1 MMGVDVIKNE
11 RLKVKKRGVNFRYV
25 TEITKDN
32 ISYCK
37 ELSEFAE
44 VRHLNGVKGNFEVS
58 KNGIKGGKREY
69 IGTATLQEAEPIA
82 QLIYS
87 NVKEI
92 VEQQQF
98 VFDTLWNKAI
108 PFQVRVKEIEEGIKP
123 ESIEIIV
130 EPKEALK
137 AEQRL
142 LNSAKQ
148 EVQMIFSTVN
158 TFLLQERQLG
168 ITQILSNLSKQGVR
182 VRVLTPMDNDV
193 KELVSNLKNQQEN
206 EGYHHQQQEQPLY
219 QKNNANANNTNN
231 YTNSNTNVGS
241 IIDIQDIAPSSSI
254 NAKIIVVDKQDS
266 LAMEIKDSLSDSLD
280 DTIGLSTLS
289 NSKSTITSYSAIF
302 ENLSK
307 QNQLYKQLKDAYQKV
322 ENTNAMQQEF
332 INVAAH
338 ELRTPIQ
345 SILGYTELLLEDET
359 NDRKKYSLF
368 AILHNSERLQ
378 KLASD
383 ILDIAR
389 IESSTFRLNKKSLNL
404 NSVMSNIIK
413 DYVKRQKQRKARDI
427 TELASNINGGNND
440 KNNKNTKAIETK
452 LVFHSKVKEGENIVV
467 EADEERLTQ
476 VIDNI
481 LDNAFKFTDSYG
493 SVRVTLEKQETQGQE
508 QLREYTQEGEQGQ
521 GQGQHAIITIE
532 DTGTGID
539 SEILPRLFTKF
550 ATKSYKGTGLGL
562 YISKNIVEAHGGKL
576 YAVNNPDG
584 KGATFTITLPLFNK
598 G

>member
-1 MMGVDVIKNE
+1 MMGVHIIKNE
-11 RLKVKKRGVNFRYV
+11 RLKAKKRGVNFRYV

-44 VRHLNGVKGNFEVS
+44 VRHLNEVKGNFEVS
-58 KNGIKGGKREY
+58 KNGIKGGKGGEY
-69 IGTATLQEAEPIA
+69 IGTATLQEAEPVA

-108 PFQVRVKEIEEGIKP
+108 PFQVRVKEIEEGIKS
-123 ESIEIIV
+123 EYIEIIV
-130 EPKEALK
+130 NPKEALE
-137 AEQRL
+137 AEYRL
-142 LNSAKQ
+142 LKSAKQ
-148 EVQMIFSTVN
+148 EVQMIFSTIN
-158 TFLLQERQLG
+158 TFLLQERQIG
-168 ITQILSNLSKQGVR
+168 ITQILSNLSENGVR

-193 KELVSNLKNQQEN
+193 KELVSNLKNKQEK
-206 EGYHHQQQEQPLY
+206 ERYHHQQQEQLSY
-219 QKNNANANNTNN
+219 QKNNANNTNN
-231 YTNSNTNVGS
+231 PITSNTNTNTNANS

-254 NAKIIVVDKQDS
+254 NAKIIIIDKQDS
-266 LAMEIKDSLSDSLD
+266 LAMEIKDGIKDNLD

-289 NSKSTITSYSAIF
+289 NSKSTIASYSAIF

-322 ENTNAMQQEF
+322 ENTNAMQREF

-345 SILGYTELLLEDET
+345 SVLGYTELLLEDEV
-359 NDRKKYSLF
+359 DERKKLSLA
-368 AILHNSERLQ
+368 AIVHNSERLQ

-389 IESSTFRLNKKSLNL
+389 IESNTFQLNKKSLDL
-404 NSVMSNIIK
+404 NSAISNIVK
-413 DYVKRQKQRKARDI
+413 DNEKRLEQHKARDI
-427 TELASNINGGNND
+427 TGLLSNVNVNAN
-440 KNNKNTKAIETK
+440 NNKNNSNDKAMQTK
-452 LVFHSKVKEGENIVV
+452 LVFKSKVKEGEDIFVQ
-467 EADEERLTQ
+467 ADEEKLAQ
-476 VIDNI
+476 VICNI

-493 SVRVTLEKQETQGQE
+493 TITVTLEKQEAQS
-508 QLREYTQEGEQGQ
+508 QLRIGEHTEQTQR
-521 GQGQHAIITIE
+521 HAIITIK

-539 SEILPRLFTKF
+539 PQILPRLFSKF
-550 ATKSYKGTGLGL
+550 ATKSHRGTGLGL
-562 YISKNIVEAHGGKL
+562 YISKNIVESHGGRIL
-576 YAVNNPDG
+576 AENNTDG
-584 KGATFTITLPLFNK
+584 KGAKFTITLPLLNE
-598 G
+598 